1 MSFAF
6 ARFVFATLSLALTA
20 RAAEALVLTNARVY
34 TANDQRPRAEAVVVE
49 NGRITF
55 VGTSNA
61 ARAAAP
67 RGARTIDLKGQTLL
81 PGLVD
86 SHAHLAGIGFR
97 EMDFNLEGAS
107 GIADLQARLKR
118 RASEFPQQ
126 PWIVGRG
133 WIESKWT
140 PAAFPTRQDLDA
152 VVNDRPVL
160 LTRADGH
167 GAIVNSRALEL
178 ARVDRSTPDP
188 AGGQILKDG
197 NGAPTGMLIDRAID
211 LVRRLVPPR
220 SEAETERALEI
231 GAARSLQLGWTQ
243 LHTMSGSISEWR
255 LLQRLIADG
264 RIKLRVYFCASGPGG
279 AAQTLLTEG
288 ATMREHDG
296 RFTVRTVKVFIDGA
310 LGSRGAALFEP
321 YSDAPDSRGLLIH
334 TEDALLPFFITALR
348 QGIQIVTHAIGDRGN
363 RVTLDLYEKAF
374 AAVPV
379 SERRVAEPRW
389 RIEHAQIIHAADIPR
404 FAKLGVIASMQPSH
418 AISDLYFAPKRLG
431 AARLGGAYAWRSLID
446 AGAIIAGGSDAPV
459 ERGEPLIE
467 FYAAVARRSLDGFAN
482 DDWHAEQRVS
492 RAEALKMFTLWPARA
507 SFEENERG
515 SIEVGKVADLTVLSA
530 DIMEIPAPDILKARC
545 TMTVVGGEVV
555 WEQR

>member
-6 ARFVFATLSLALTA
+6 SRFVLAALSLALPA
-20 RAAEALVLTNARVY
+20 GAAEALVLTNARVY
-34 TANDQRPRAEAVVVE
+34 TANDLRPRAEAVITE

-55 VGTSNA
+55 VGTSSA
-61 ARAAAP
+61 ARTAAP
-67 RGARTIDLKGQTLL
+67 RGARVIDLRGQTLL

-107 GIADLQARLKR
+107 GIADFQARLKR
-118 RASEFPQQ
+118 RAGEFPQQ

-140 PAAFPTRQDLDA
+140 PAAFPTRWDLDA
-152 VVNDRPVL
+152 VVSDRPVL

-167 GAIVNSRALEL
+167 GAVVNSRALEV

-188 AGGQILKDG
+188 AGGQILKDA
-197 NGAPTGMLIDRAID
+197 NGEPTGMLIDRAID

-243 LHTMSGSISEWR
+243 IHTMSGSVSEWR
-255 LLQRLIADG
+255 LLRRLIADQ

-279 AAQTLLTEG
+279 PAQTLLTEG
-288 ATMREHDG
+288 ATVGAHDN

-310 LGSRGAALFEP
+310 LGSRGAALLEP
-321 YSDAPDSRGLLIH
+321 YSDAPESRGLLIH
-334 TEDALLPFFITALR
+334 AEDALLPFFITALR

-374 AAVPV
+374 ASVPPA
-379 SERRVAEPRW
+379 ERRVAEPRW
-389 RIEHAQIIHAADIPR
+389 RIEHAQVLHASDISR
-404 FAKLGVIASMQPSH
+404 FGKLGVIASMQPSH

-431 AARLGGAYAWRSLID
+431 PARLGGAYAWRRLID

-507 SFEENERG
+507 SFEEKERG
-515 SIEVGKVADLTVLSA
+515 SIEVGEVADLTVLSA
-530 DIMEIPAPDILKARC
+530 DIMEIPEQEILKARC
-545 TMTVVGGEVV
+545 TMTIVGGEVV